1 MIASTREWFR
11 RNRTR
16 FAIGAGILG
25 AGYLAT
31 NLVLGKITETRQR
44 LSDDRIA
51 REKCAA
57 PLVAGDR

>member
-1 MIASTREWFR
+1 MITSTREWFR

-31 NLVLGKITETRQR
+31 NFVLGKISETRQR
-44 LSDDRIA
+44 LSDDSIA
-51 REKCAA
+51 REKCAD
-57 PLVAGDR
+57 PSIRSDR

>member
-1 MIASTREWFR
+1 MITSTREWFR

-31 NLVLGKITETRQR
+31 NFVLGKITETRQR
-44 LSDDRIA
+44 MSDDRIA
-51 REKCAA
+51 REKYAD
-57 PLVAGDR
+57 PSIRSDR